1 MMGNDSRFNRTLLKR
16 NIKFLLILETV
27 ITMYIVIIINMYD
40 SQMMKTFDSL
50 SKMMPDLMHL

>member
-1 MMGNDSRFNRTLLKR
+1 MGNDSRFNRTLLKR